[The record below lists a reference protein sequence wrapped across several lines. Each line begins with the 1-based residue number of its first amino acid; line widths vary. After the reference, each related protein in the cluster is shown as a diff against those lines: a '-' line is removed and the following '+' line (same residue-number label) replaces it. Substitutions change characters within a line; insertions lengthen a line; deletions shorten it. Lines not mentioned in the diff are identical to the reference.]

1 MSSWT
6 KSIFSKNFIN
16 LSLNQGVNIVA
27 TLVYTP
33 LLFQNL
39 GDENFGLIH
48 LAFSIIIILTVLVSY
63 GYNLNGP
70 VKIAQSKSTKE
81 ESLIITDI
89 LNIRISLSFII
100 FILSIP
106 FIFFCQDQVFQKILL
121 FSLII
126 LFTEALNPLFYLQGK
141 NKILPQSILNFF
153 SKTLYIVLIIL
164 FISNYEDA
172 YLANFF
178 YGFSIT
184 LLFLF
189 FWIKHFI
196 INRITHL
203 NFSIK
208 KILINLKQNF
218 QFFLSSTSTHFTLNS
233 ALIILSFFVTN
244 KELGR
249 FSLAYKVAFILRMIP
264 VFFIQS
270 VLQQAST
277 IRNKSKEEFDKFLSR
292 YFQLGLMITLI
303 IAITTYISSNYIIEI
318 FADEKIDYSSKILSL
333 LSFIPFFAMLN
344 FKNVVYM
351 LVNNLKS
358 KLNRATFYTLLFMLI
373 SSLILSNLYGGFGL
387 AYALL
392 LTEIFSFF
400 THYFLINRK

>member
-27 TLVYTP
+27 TLIYTP

-39 GDENFGLIH
+39 GDENFGQIH
-48 LAFSIIIILTVLVSY
+48 LAFSVIIILTVLVSY

-70 VKIAQSKSTKE
+70 VKVAQSKSVNE
-81 ESLIITDI
+81 EILVIKDI

-100 FILSIP
+100 FVLSIP
-106 FIFFCQDQVFQKILL
+106 FIFFFTDQVFQKILL

-141 NKILPQSILNFF
+141 NKILPQSVLNFF

-164 FISNYEDA
+164 FISDYEDA

-189 FWIKHFI
+189 FWIKYFI
-196 INRITHL
+196 INRITYL
-203 NFSIK
+203 DFSIK
-208 KILINLKQNF
+208 KILIDLKQNF
-218 QFFLSSTSTHFTLNS
+218 QFFLSSTSTHFTINS

-270 VLQQAST
+270 VLQKATT

-292 YFQLGLMITLI
+292 YFKLGLVITVI
-303 IAITTYISSNYIIEI
+303 IAITTYIYSDYIIEI
-318 FADEKIDYSSKILSL
+318 FAEEKIDYSSKILSL

-351 LVNNLKS
+351 LVNNLKH

-392 LTEIFSFF
+392 MTEIFSFSI
-400 THYFLINRK
+400 HYFLINRK

>member
-16 LSLNQGVNIVA
+16 LSLNQVVNIVA
-27 TLVYTP
+27 TLIYTP
-33 LLFQNL
+33 FLFQIL

-48 LAFSIIIILTVLVSY
+48 LAFSVVIILTILVSY

-70 VKIAQSKSTKE
+70 IKIAQSKNVNE
-81 ESLIITDI
+81 ENLVIIDI
-89 LNIRISLSFII
+89 LNLRLSVSLTI

-106 FIFFCQDQVFQKILL
+106 FIFFYTDQIFQKILL

-153 SKTLYIVLIIL
+153 SKTLYVALIVL
-164 FISNYEDA
+164 FISEYDDA

-189 FWIKHFI
+189 FWINYF
-196 INRITHL
+196 RGDGRFFFGL
-203 NFSIK
+203 SLK
-208 KILINLKQNF
+208 KIIYNLKQNF

-233 ALIILSFFVTN
+233 ALIVLSFFATN

-249 FSLAYKVAFILRMIP
+249 FTLAYKVAFLLRMLP

-270 VLQQAST
+270 ALQQASKL
-277 IRNKSKEEFDKFLSR
+277 NLKSKEAYKKYISK
-292 YFQLGLMITLI
+292 YFKVGLITTILIVIITLI
-303 IAITTYISSNYIIEI
+303 FSDIIIYIFSR
-318 FADEKIDYSSKILSL
+318 EKIEYSSKILSIL
-333 LSFIPFFAMLN
+333 GFIPFLAMLN
-344 FKNVVYM
+344 FKNIIYL
-351 LVNNLKS
+351 LVNDLKS
-358 KLNRATFYTLLFMLI
+358 ILNKATFFTLIFMI
-373 SSLILSNLYGGFGL
+373 SSSFILSYLYSGLGL
-387 AYALL
+387 AYALV
-392 LTEIFSFF
+392 LTELFSFII
-400 THYFLINRK
+400 HYYFINIK

>member
-27 TLVYTP
+27 TLIYTP

-39 GDENFGLIH
+39 GDENFGQIH
-48 LAFSIIIILTVLVSY
+48 LAFSVIIILTVLVSY

-70 VKIAQSKSTKE
+70 VKVAQSKSVNE
-81 ESLIITDI
+81 EILVIKDI

-100 FILSIP
+100 FVLSIP
-106 FIFFCQDQVFQKILL
+106 FIFFFTDQVFQKILL

-141 NKILPQSILNFF
+141 NKILPQSVLNFF

-164 FISNYEDA
+164 FISDYEDA

-196 INRITHL
+196 INRITYL
-203 NFSIK
+203 DFSIK
-208 KILINLKQNF
+208 KILIDLKQNF
-218 QFFLSSTSTHFTLNS
+218 QFFLSSTSTHFTINS

-270 VLQQAST
+270 VLQKATT

-292 YFQLGLMITLI
+292 YFKLGLVITVI
-303 IAITTYISSNYIIEI
+303 IAITTYIYSDYIIEI
-318 FADEKIDYSSKILSL
+318 FAEEKIDYSSKILSL

-351 LVNNLKS
+351 LVNNLKH

-392 LTEIFSFF
+392 MTEIFSFSI
-400 THYFLINRK
+400 HYFLINRK

>member
-39 GDENFGLIH
+39 GDENFGLIN

-106 FIFFCQDQVFQKILL
+106 FIFFYQDQVFQKILL

-141 NKILPQSILNFF
+141 NKIFPHSILNFF
-153 SKTLYIVLIIL
+153 
-164 FISNYEDA
+164 
-172 YLANFF
+172 
-178 YGFSIT
+178 
-184 LLFLF
+184 
-189 FWIKHFI
+189 
-196 INRITHL
+196 
-203 NFSIK
+203 
-208 KILINLKQNF
+208 
-218 QFFLSSTSTHFTLNS
+218 
-233 ALIILSFFVTN
+233 
-244 KELGR
+244 
-249 FSLAYKVAFILRMIP
+249 
-264 VFFIQS
+264 
-270 VLQQAST
+270 
-277 IRNKSKEEFDKFLSR
+277 
-292 YFQLGLMITLI
+292 
-303 IAITTYISSNYIIEI
+303 
-318 FADEKIDYSSKILSL
+318 
-333 LSFIPFFAMLN
+333 
-344 FKNVVYM
+344 FKNVICY
-351 LVNNLKS
+351 
-358 KLNRATFYTLLFMLI
+358 
-373 SSLILSNLYGGFGL
+373 SSRI
-387 AYALL
+387 AC
-392 LTEIFSFF
+392 I
-400 THYFLINRK
+400 

>member
-16 LSLNQGVNIVA
+16 LSLNQLVNIVA
-27 TLVYTP
+27 TLIYTP

-39 GDENFGLIH
+39 GDENFGQIH

-70 VKIAQSKSTKE
+70 VKIAKSKSVNE
-81 ESLIITDI
+81 ESLVITDI
-89 LNIRISLSFII
+89 LNIRIKLSFII

-106 FIFFCQDQVFQKILL
+106 FIFFFTDQVFQKILL
-121 FSLII
+121 LSLII

-141 NKILPQSILNFF
+141 NKILPQSVLNFF

-164 FISNYEDA
+164 FISDYEDA

-196 INRITHL
+196 INRITYL
-203 NFSIK
+203 DFSIK
-208 KILINLKQNF
+208 KILIDLKQNF
-218 QFFLSSTSTHFTLNS
+218 QFFLSSTSTHFTINS

-270 VLQQAST
+270 VLQKATT

-292 YFQLGLMITLI
+292 YFKLGLVITVI
-303 IAITTYISSNYIIEI
+303 IAITTYIYSDYIIEI
-318 FADEKIDYSSKILSL
+318 FAEEKIDYSSKILSL
-333 LSFIPFFAMLN
+333 LSFIPFLAMLN

-358 KLNRATFYTLLFMLI
+358 LLNKATFYTLLFMLI
-373 SSLILSNLYGGFGL
+373 CSVILSNLYGGFGL

-392 LTEIFSFF
+392 MTEIFSFSI
-400 THYFLINRK
+400 HYFLINRK

>member
-6 KSIFSKNFIN
+6 KSIFSKNLIN
-16 LSLNQGVNIVA
+16 LSLNQVVNIVA

-33 LLFQNL
+33 ILFQNL

-48 LAFSIIIILTVLVSY
+48 LAFSIIIVLTVLVSY

-70 VKIAQSKSTKE
+70 VKIAQSNSIKE

-89 LNIRISLSFII
+89 LNIRISLSFAI
-100 FILSIP
+100 FIFSIP
-106 FIFFCQDQVFQKILL
+106 FIFFYQDQVFQKILL

-184 LLFLF
+184 ILFLF

-196 INRITHL
+196 INRITYL
-203 NFSIK
+203 DFSIK
-208 KILINLKQNF
+208 KISINLKQNF

-303 IAITTYISSNYIIEI
+303 IAISTYILSDYIIEI

-358 KLNRATFYTLLFMLI
+358 KLNRATFVTLIFMLF
-373 SSLILSNLYGGFGL
+373 SSFILSYIYSGLGL
-387 AYALL
+387 AYALV
-392 LTEIFSFF
+392 LTELFSFII
-400 THYFLINRK
+400 HYYFINKK

>member
-16 LSLNQGVNIVA
+16 LSLNQGVNIFA

-33 LLFQNL
+33 LLFQKL
-39 GDENFGLIH
+39 GDENFGQIH

-70 VKIAQSKSTKE
+70 VKIAQSKSVKE

-106 FIFFCQDQVFQKILL
+106 FIFFYPDQVFQKILL

-153 SKTLYIVLIIL
+153 SKTLYIFLIIL

-178 YGFSIT
+178 YGLSIT
-184 LLFLF
+184 LLFIF
-189 FWIKHFI
+189 FWIKYFI
-196 INRITHL
+196 INRLTYL
-203 NFSIK
+203 DFSIK

-270 VLQQAST
+270 VLQQATT
-277 IRNKSKEEFDKFLSR
+277 IRNKSKQEFDNFLSR
-292 YFQLGLMITLI
+292 YFHFGLMITLI
-303 IAITTYISSNYIIEI
+303 IAITTYIFSDYIIEI

-358 KLNRATFYTLLFMLI
+358 KLNRATFYTLLFMLF

-392 LTEIFSFF
+392 LSEIFSFF
-400 THYFLINRK
+400 IHYFLINRK

>member
-16 LSLNQGVNIVA
+16 LSLNQGVNIFA

-33 LLFQNL
+33 LLFQKL
-39 GDENFGLIH
+39 GDENFGQIH

-70 VKIAQSKSTKE
+70 VKIAQSKSINE

-106 FIFFCQDQVFQKILL
+106 FIFFYPDQVFQKILF

-153 SKTLYIVLIIL
+153 SKTLYIFLIIL

-178 YGFSIT
+178 YGLSIT
-184 LLFLF
+184 LLFIF

-196 INRITHL
+196 INRITYL
-203 NFSIK
+203 DFSIK

-264 VFFIQS
+264 VFLFNRYYSKQ
-270 VLQQAST
+270 LQLEINQ
-277 IRNKSKEEFDKFLSR
+277 NK
-292 YFQLGLMITLI
+292 I
-303 IAITTYISSNYIIEI
+303 
-318 FADEKIDYSSKILSL
+318 
-333 LSFIPFFAMLN
+333 
-344 FKNVVYM
+344 
-351 LVNNLKS
+351 
-358 KLNRATFYTLLFMLI
+358 
-373 SSLILSNLYGGFGL
+373 
-387 AYALL
+387 
-392 LTEIFSFF
+392 
-400 THYFLINRK
+400 

>member
-6 KSIFSKNFIN
+6 KSIFSKNLIN
-16 LSLNQGVNIVA
+16 LSLNQVVNIVA

-33 LLFQNL
+33 ILFQNL

-48 LAFSIIIILTVLVSY
+48 LAFSIIIVLTVLVSY

-70 VKIAQSKSTKE
+70 VKIAQSNSIKE

-89 LNIRISLSFII
+89 LNIRISLSFAI
-100 FILSIP
+100 FIFSIP
-106 FIFFCQDQVFQKILL
+106 FIFFYQDQVFQKILL

-184 LLFLF
+184 ILFLF

-196 INRITHL
+196 INRITYL
-203 NFSIK
+203 DFSIK
-208 KILINLKQNF
+208 KISINLKQNF

-270 VLQQAST
+270 VLQQASAF
-277 IRNKSKEEFDKFLSR
+277 RNKSKEDFDKFLSR

>member
-16 LSLNQGVNIVA
+16 LSLNQGVNIFA

-33 LLFQNL
+33 LLFQKL
-39 GDENFGLIH
+39 GDENFGQIH

-70 VKIAQSKSTKE
+70 VKIAQSKSINE

-106 FIFFCQDQVFQKILL
+106 FIFFYPDQVFQKILF

-153 SKTLYIVLIIL
+153 SKTLYIFLIIL

-178 YGFSIT
+178 YGFSIA

-189 FWIKHFI
+189 FWIKYFV
-196 INRITHL
+196 INRITYQD
-203 NFSIK
+203 FSIK
-208 KILINLKQNF
+208 KTLINLKQNF

-270 VLQQAST
+270 VLQQATT
-277 IRNKSKEEFDKFLSR
+277 IRKKSKQDLDNFLSR
-292 YFQLGLMITLI
+292 YFHFGLMITLI
-303 IAITTYISSNYIIEI
+303 IAITTYIFSDYIIEI

-358 KLNRATFYTLLFMLI
+358 KLNRATFYTLLFMLF

-392 LTEIFSFF
+392 LSEIFSFF
-400 THYFLINRK
+400 IHYFLINRK

>member
-16 LSLNQGVNIVA
+16 LSLNQLVNIVA
-27 TLVYTP
+27 TLIYTP

-39 GDENFGLIH
+39 GDENFGQIH

-70 VKIAQSKSTKE
+70 VKIAKSKSVNE
-81 ESLIITDI
+81 ESLVITDI
-89 LNIRISLSFII
+89 LNIRIKLSFII

-106 FIFFCQDQVFQKILL
+106 FIFFYTDQVFQKILL

-126 LFTEALNPLFYLQGK
+126 LFAEALNPLFYLQGK

-153 SKTLYIVLIIL
+153 SKTIYIVLIML
-164 FISNYEDA
+164 FIYDYEDA

-178 YGFSIT
+178 YGLSIS

-189 FWIKHFI
+189 FWIKHFT
-196 INRITHL
+196 INRITDL
-203 NFSIK
+203 DFSIK
-208 KILINLKQNF
+208 KTIINLKQNF
-218 QFFLSSTSTHFTLNS
+218 EFFLSSTSTHFTLNS

-249 FSLAYKVAFILRMIP
+249 FTLAYKVAFILRMIP
-264 VFFIQS
+264 IFFIQS
-270 VLQQAST
+270 VLQQATT
-277 IRNKSKEEFDKFLSR
+277 IRNKSEEELGKFMSR
-292 YFQLGLMITLI
+292 YFKLGLMITLI
-303 IAITTYISSNYIIEI
+303 IAISTYILSDHIIEI
-318 FADEKIDYSSKILSL
+318 FANEKIDYSSKILSL

-344 FKNVVYM
+344 FKNVVFM

-358 KLNRATFYTLLFMLI
+358 KLNKATFYTLLFMLI
-373 SSLILSNLYGGFGL
+373 CSVILSNLYGGFGL

-392 LTEIFSFF
+392 MTEIFSFF
-400 THYFLINRK
+400 IHYLLITRK

>member
-16 LSLNQGVNIVA
+16 LSLNQGVNIFA

-33 LLFQNL
+33 LLFQKL
-39 GDENFGLIH
+39 GDENFGQIH

-106 FIFFCQDQVFQKILL
+106 FIFFYPDQVFQKILL

-178 YGFSIT
+178 YGFSIM

-196 INRITHL
+196 INRITYL
-203 NFSIK
+203 DFSIK
-208 KILINLKQNF
+208 KISINLKQNF

-270 VLQQAST
+270 VLQQATT
-277 IRNKSKEEFDKFLSR
+277 IRNKSKQEFDNFLSR
-292 YFQLGLMITLI
+292 YFHFGLMITLI
-303 IAITTYISSNYIIEI
+303 IAITTYIFSDYIIEI

-358 KLNRATFYTLLFMLI
+358 KLNRATFYTLLFMLF

-392 LTEIFSFF
+392 LSEIFSFF
-400 THYFLINRK
+400 IHYFLINRK

>member
-33 LLFQNL
+33 LLFQYL
-39 GDENFGLIH
+39 GDENFGLIN
-48 LAFSIIIILTVLVSY
+48 LAFSIVIILTVLVSY

-70 VKIAQSKSTKE
+70 VKITQSKSIKE

-100 FILSIP
+100 FIFSIP
-106 FIFFCQDQVFQKILL
+106 FIFFYQDQFFQKILL

-141 NKILPQSILNFF
+141 NKIFPQSILNFF

-196 INRITHL
+196 INRITYL
-203 NFSIK
+203 DFSIK

-264 VFFIQS
+264 IFFIQS
-270 VLQQAST
+270 VLQQASA
-277 IRNKSKEEFDKFLSR
+277 IRNKSKEDFDKFLST
-292 YFQLGLMITLI
+292 YFRLGLMVTLI
-303 IAITTYISSNYIIEI
+303 IAITTYISSDYIIEI

-358 KLNRATFYTLLFMLI
+358 KLNKATFYTLLFMLI
-373 SSLILSNLYGGFGL
+373 SSLILSNLHGGFGL

-400 THYFLINRK
+400 THYFLIKRK